1 MEYFNYRDDSDYPEP
16 PELTD
21 EQLHRQYLAYL
32 EEFEPYELPP
42 FAPIAE
48 EPVVPFVRRAA

>member
-1 MEYFNYRDDSDYPEP
+1 MEYFNYRDDSEYPDP

-32 EEFEPYELPP
+32 EEFETHELPP
-42 FAPIAE
+42 FAPIE
-48 EPVVPFVRRAA
+48 DEPVVIARRAA